1 MDVENI
7 YPIFDKMLSRESK
20 EKQLQQRAKVFWLT
34 GFSGSGKTTIA
45 IQLERRLHEMGYL
58 TQLLDGDNIRSGL
71 NCNLGFTEEDRGENI
86 RRIAEVSKLF
96 QNCGIITLACF
107 VSPTQAI
114 REQAKAIIGKEN
126 FVEVFVD
133 TPLGI
138 CEQRDVKGLYKKART
153 GELKNFTGI
162 SAPFESP
169 QKPEIHLH
177 TENQTVEET
186 TQELLEAVLPMIAW
200 QRDN

>member
-1 MDVENI
+1 MPENI

-20 EKQLQQRAKVFWLT
+20 EKQLQQKAKVFWLT

-45 IQLERRLHEMGYL
+45 IQLERHLHELGYL

-71 NCNLGFTEEDRGENI
+71 NKNLGFSEEERTENI

-114 REQAKAIIGKEN
+114 REQAKAIIGKDN

-133 TPLGI
+133 TPLGV
-138 CEQRDVKGLYKKART
+138 CEQRDVKGLYKKARA

-162 SAPFESP
+162 SAPFENP
-169 QKPEIHLH
+169 RKPDIHLY
-177 TENQTVEET
+177 TENQTIEET
-186 TQELLEAVLPMIAW
+186 TRKLLKAVLPMIAW
-200 QRDN
+200 QKNN